1 MSVKKYSKEFYV
13 ARPLVLERAQN
24 RCEDCGL
31 ENGTMRQDTGGR
43 VRLGVHHL
51 DHNPKNNDIDNL
63 RALCESCH
71 GGYKKVAA
79 NENRAERLQTREETG
94 KNTDYK
100 NVRKNKKLPHSGATT
115 NQGEDGVLKI
125 EVLRVFIAQNKH
137 KLKKCGLYSGLTELC
152 SRSAMPQPVNRA
164 ERTGN
169 KGGSKVAGF
178 TQMADI
184 DLTSSR
190 SAMSGDKE
198 AKKREREKRKAEKR
212 KREAERAK
220 HAEKLDIEYEA
231 RREAAEADSEEPR
244 KRKQGRPSNDVH
256 LPYHTLFTRQRQP
269 VIYKSDGNPYD
280 PLTGKRLTPE
290 EEVEAFYGK
299 GAKTEKAA

>member
-1 MSVKKYSKEFYV
+1 MPVKKYSKEFYA

-51 DHNPKNNDIDNL
+51 DHNPKNNDMDNL
-63 RALCESCH
+63 RALCEPCH
-71 GGYKKVAA
+71 GTYKKVAA
-79 NENRAERLQTREETG
+79 NENRAERLQTRAESGE
-94 KNTDYK
+94 NADYK

-152 SRSAMPQPVNRA
+152 SRSAMPQPANRA

-178 TQMADI
+178 TQMADT

-198 AKKREREKRKAEKR
+198 AKKREREKRKAEK
-212 KREAERAK
+212 
-220 HAEKLDIEYEA
+220 LDIEYEA
-231 RREAAEADSEEPR
+231 RREAAEADSEEPPGR
-244 KRKQGRPSNDVH
+244 KRGRPANDVH
-256 LPYHTLFTRQRQP
+256 LPYHTLFLRTTPP

-280 PLTGKRLTPE
+280 PLTGQRLTPE
-290 EEVEAFYGK
+290 EEVAAYYGK
-299 GAKTEKAA
+299 GTKTKKAA